1 MFSIFV
7 ISTGGLVYVNNF
19 HISRGSVRSDVC
31 PGGILCRGMTIVPS
45 NIDASMRE
53 YINACPSRRGLI
65 NRSLYRM
72 YRSSSGDLSDCDRK
86 QRIVAAAATWSWRET
101 LRSVFLVIPSPLLR
115 QFRTPSVHA
124 RYSRNIAETQ
134 TSRRGNF
141 YAVPSR
147 CFSHRDIKVWPTSI
161 VPRKMPRDRN

>member
-1 MFSIFV
+1 MLT
-7 ISTGGLVYVNNF
+7 ISTFREDPFDPTFVRVGFYVAEWL
-19 HISRGSVRSDVC
+19 S
-31 PGGILCRGMTIVPS
+31 CRRI
-45 NIDASMRE
+45 SMR
-53 YINACPSRRGLI
+53 ACENILTRVPLVVVWI

-147 CFSHRDIKVWPTSI
+147 CFSHRDMKVWPTSI